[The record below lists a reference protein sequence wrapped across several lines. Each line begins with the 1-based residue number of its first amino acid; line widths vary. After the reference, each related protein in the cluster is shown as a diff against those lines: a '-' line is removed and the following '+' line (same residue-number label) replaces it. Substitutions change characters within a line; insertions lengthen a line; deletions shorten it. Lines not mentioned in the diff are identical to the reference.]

1 LPGVDVV
8 TIAAPPAAHAELALE
23 AITAGRHVICEKP
36 FALDTTEAVR
46 LLDAARAEGVVHA
59 LGHELRWFPERVAI
73 LNALRAGAIGSPRL
87 VSIVDFVSLLT
98 NPEIRMPSWYF
109 DANAGG
115 GWFGASGSHAIDMV
129 RLWLGE
135 FEHVSA
141 ATTVVRPNAASDHTD
156 SDDSFVL
163 QFRLRSGVVGVI
175 EQTGASW
182 RGVGHTVLTGTTGTL
197 AIEGG
202 RPWLADADGRRALD
216 ETAADRSPDEPG
228 ALQRMTSAELPA
240 YTQLCEAFA
249 RAIRGEE
256 PQGDVPMPTFV
267 DGVATMTVMDAA
279 RHSAASEGERVT
291 IPA

>member
-1 LPGVDVV
+1 
-8 TIAAPPAAHAELALE
+8 
-23 AITAGRHVICEKP
+23 
-36 FALDTTEAVR
+36 
-46 LLDAARAEGVVHA
+46 
-59 LGHELRWFPERVAI
+59 
-73 LNALRAGAIGSPRL
+73 

-98 NPEIRMPSWYF
+98 NPEIRMPSWYY

-115 GWFGASGSHAIDMV
+115 GWLGASGSHAIDMV
-129 RLWLGE
+129 RLWLGD
-135 FEHVSA
+135 FEQVSA
-141 ATTVVRPNAASDHTD
+141 ATTVVHPKPASDRTD

-182 RGVGHTVLTGTTGTL
+182 RGVGHTVVTGTTGTL

-202 RPWLADADGRRALD
+202 RAWLADVDGRRALD

-228 ALQRMTSAELPA
+228 ALERMTNAELPA
-240 YTQLCEAFA
+240 YTQLCAAFA

-256 PQGDVPMPTFV
+256 PEGDVPMPTFV
-267 DGVATMTVMDAA
+267 DGVATMAVMDAA
-279 RHSAASEGERVT
+279 RRSAATGGELVA

>member
-1 LPGVDVV
+1 V
-8 TIAAPPAAHAELALE
+8 AHAECALE
-23 AITAGRHVICEKP
+23 AIAAGRHVICEKP
-36 FALDTTEAVR
+36 FALDFDEAAGV
-46 LLDAARAEGVVHA
+46 LDAARSAGVVHA

-87 VSIVDFVSLLT
+87 VSIVDFVALLT
-98 NPEIRMPSWYF
+98 NPEIRMPTWYF

-141 ATTVVRPNAASDHTD
+141 ATTVVHHDHATNADA
-156 SDDSFVL
+156 DDSFVL

-175 EQTGASW
+175 EQSGASW
-182 RGVGHTVLTGTTGTL
+182 RSVGHTVVTGTTGTL

-202 RPWLADADGRRALD
+202 RAWLTDADGRRALD
-216 ETAADRSPDEPG
+216 DPAADRSPDQPG
-228 ALQRMTSAELPA
+228 ALERMTSAELPA
-240 YTQLCEAFA
+240 YTELCAAFA

-256 PQGDVPMPTFV
+256 PEGDVPMPTFA
-267 DGVATMTVMDAA
+267 DGAATMAVMDAA
-279 RHSAASEGERVT
+279 RKSAAAGGELVP